1 MPDLQLSAPA
11 KLNLFLLITGRRP
24 DGYHQLQTLFQL
36 LDHGDRLDI
45 SLRKDGKI
53 QLQGGP
59 PGLPQEQN
67 LVFRAA
73 RMLQTR
79 FGAQAG
85 ADIELH
91 KRLPAGGGLGGGSS
105 DAATV
110 LLGLNHLWNLH
121 ASREQLAEI
130 GLHLGADVPLFV
142 YGRTALATGIGEK
155 LQPLEIAQKH
165 YLVVHPGI
173 SVSTAEIFAHPELT
187 RDSAAIKIAPP
198 AEECARNDCQAVV
211 RALYP
216 EVAKAIEWL
225 SSLGN
230 ARLTGTGACVFV
242 ELKQIA
248 DGEAYLASLP
258 EGWTGF
264 VAKGVNQSPLLS
276 QIGPQQVEQH

>member
-211 RALYP
+211 QALYP